1 MVGRP
6 FDVRA
11 LSFSPLCCSLML
23 VIRSKNDIHPYFF
36 FLDVIRIITIVVIFF
51 FFSIFWLKFDRKLP
65 IIRYIYLK
73 APLVPILTRNEIKSQ
88 NGTNT
93 RRFQSR
99 QEISGSDVAG
109 LS

>member
-51 FFSIFWLKFDRKLP
+51 FFNILAKVRSKITNNP
-65 IIRYIYLK
+65 IHLFESSPRPNFNAK
-73 APLVPILTRNEIKSQ
+73 
-88 NGTNT
+88 
-93 RRFQSR
+93 
-99 QEISGSDVAG
+99 
-109 LS
+109 